1 MNGGAAFRVEHSF
14 VASSEKHMFKKER
27 MMVVHIVMFKF
38 KEENKQPN
46 IIQAKQMLE
55 NLLGAVP
62 TLRSIDVG
70 INFAQEERAM
80 DLSIIT
86 TFENRAALEAYAVHS
101 EHLKV
106 VDFIKQVVEYS
117 KVVDYERSDA

>member
-1 MNGGAAFRVEHSF
+1 MI
-14 VASSEKHMFKKER
+14 
-27 MMVVHIVMFKF
+27 VHIVMFKF
-38 KEENKQPN
+38 QEENKQAN

-62 TLRSIDVG
+62 SLRSMDVG
-70 INFAQEERAM
+70 MNFAKEDRAM

-86 TFENRAALEAYAVHS
+86 SFASKEDLNAYVIHP

-106 VDFIKQVVEYS
+106 VEFIKGVVEYS
-117 KVVDYERSDA
+117 KVVDYERE

>member
-1 MNGGAAFRVEHSF
+1 MI
-14 VASSEKHMFKKER
+14 
-27 MMVVHIVMFKF
+27 VHIVMFKF
-38 KEENKQPN
+38 KEENKKAN

-55 NLLGAVP
+55 NLMGAVP
-62 TLRSIDVG
+62 SLRSIDVG
-70 INFAQEERAM
+70 VNFAEEERAM

-86 TFENRAALEAYAVHS
+86 SFESKESLEAYAVHP

-117 KVVDYERSDA
+117 KVVDYEKAV

>member
-1 MNGGAAFRVEHSF
+1 
-14 VASSEKHMFKKER
+14 
-27 MMVVHIVMFKF
+27 MVIHIVLFKF

-55 NLLGAVP
+55 NLMGAVP

-70 INFAQEERAM
+70 VNFSKESRAM

-86 TFENRAALEAYAVHS
+86 TFESKVALEAYNGHP

-106 VDFIKQVVEYS
+106 VEFIKQVVDYS
-117 KVVDYERSDA
+117 KVVDYE